1 MSVNT
6 NGSALRYEA
15 ALKDKDIITQIIQE
29 NRDIDL
35 AYNSNPVW
43 NDEKKNFKSV
53 YNWSTLPS
61 YSGQSL
67 ESGQVIIRNK
77 STLKEVDWDIYKYL
91 PAVVAE
97 RIKNKFPKTLEF
109 GRAAKGHSVYK
120 IINPA
125 AEDETKRNYL
135 GEKCL
140 LEYRT
145 KGTYSIFVGK
155 LDAKERATVNPHPI
169 TEIED
174 KKLKDLFNEASLLA
188 GLYLITPEESGYNN
202 LIMAA
207 GGEMAEQGVAEDVTQ
222 KLFEELLDLKGIN
235 RHKETRKSIE
245 GIYKSGKYSNIFS
258 DKFSIPIDKKEK
270 HSFRQLV
277 KELLN
282 KTIEPLEVY
291 TYNSDVVIKK
301 RRWIIKDV
309 FLKGGVTI
317 ISGAAGIGKTTA
329 GTLACFS
336 VATGKRFFN
345 YDIFESGNALMIV
358 NEESFNEV
366 NLKLKGIE
374 LEYGSIQSGNK
385 IDLRTIEQT
394 LKLAKFGLDGTA
406 KPTTDF
412 KRLEALIKT
421 QQYKLIWIDPLVSTK
436 EGSFDENSNDNME
449 TLLRD
454 FIIKLAQQNDLAIG
468 VGHHTNKV
476 SANVFQEEDN
486 GILTIDNLAMQ
497 YASRGASALPAAARA
512 AFVMAPMPKKAWEDH
527 YEEAAAG
534 KYKKNDLVLFA
545 DAKNNYSQM
554 SDKPLWLEKV
564 IKNVKVEND
573 DYETT
578 SVLKVS
584 GLSDMALASYEVF
597 KKANEAKIINLLP
610 DIKKYFNLTEEL
622 KVQVETFKHKALEA
636 PINSLAN
643 YLGKLDAEFQNGKVK
658 AATINS
664 RIKRLL
670 ETIGEKGMEIPNTKL
685 KITYHYDRY
694 ESKTKHKIV
703 IRPIM
708 NVIDFNGG
716 L

>member
-91 PAVVAE
+91 PAAVAE

-188 GLYLITPEESGYNN
+188 GLYLIAPEESGYNN

-258 DKFSIPIDKKEK
+258 DKFSIPIDKKDK

-329 GTLACFS
+329 GTLACYS

-476 SANVFQEEDN
+476 SANVFQEEDS

-610 DIKKYFNLTEEL
+610 DIKRYFNLTEEL
-622 KVQVETFKHKALEA
+622 RVQVETFKHKDLEA

-670 ETIGEKGMEIPNTKL
+670 ETIGEQGMEIPNTKL
-685 KITYHYDRY
+685 KLKYHYDRY
-694 ESKTKHKIV
+694 ESKTKHKI
-703 IRPIM
+703 IICSTKNRFGSLI
-708 NVIDFNGG
+708 
-716 L
+716 

>member
-91 PAVVAE
+91 PAAVAE

-125 AEDETKRNYL
+125 TEDETKRNYL

-188 GLYLITPEESGYNN
+188 GLYVIAPEESGYNN

-245 GIYKSGKYSNIFS
+245 GIYKSGRYSNIFS
-258 DKFSIPIDKKEK
+258 DKFSIPINKKEK

-329 GTLACFS
+329 GTLACYS

-476 SANVFQEEDN
+476 SANVFQEEDS

-610 DIKKYFNLTEEL
+610 DIKRYFNLTEEL
-622 KVQVETFKHKALEA
+622 RVQVETFKHKDLEA

-670 ETIGEKGMEIPNTKL
+670 ETIGEQGMEIPNTKL
-685 KITYHYDRY
+685 KLKYHYDRY
-694 ESKTKHKIV
+694 ESKTKHKI
-703 IRPIM
+703 IISSTKNR
-708 NVIDFNGG
+708 FEG
-716 L
+716 LI

>member
-91 PAVVAE
+91 PAAVAE

-188 GLYLITPEESGYNN
+188 ALYVIAPEESGYNN

-245 GIYKSGKYSNIFS
+245 GIYKSGRYSNIFS

-329 GTLACFS
+329 GTLAGYS

-610 DIKKYFNLTEEL
+610 DIKRYFNFTEEL
-622 KVQVETFKHKALEA
+622 KVLVETAKHKELEA

-670 ETIGEKGMEIPNTKL
+670 ETIGEQGMEIPNTKL
-685 KITYHYDRY
+685 KLKYHYDRY
-694 ESKTKHKIV
+694 ESKTKHKI
-703 IRPIM
+703 IICSTKNRFGSLI
-708 NVIDFNGG
+708 
-716 L
+716 

>member
-91 PAVVAE
+91 PAAVAE

-188 GLYLITPEESGYNN
+188 ALYVIAPEESGYNN

-245 GIYKSGKYSNIFS
+245 GIYKSGRYSNIFS

-329 GTLACFS
+329 GTLACYS

-454 FIIKLAQQNDLAIG
+454 FIIKLAQQYDLAIG

-476 SANVFQEEDN
+476 SAQIFQEEES

-610 DIKKYFNLTEEL
+610 DIKRYFNLTEEL
-622 KVQVETFKHKALEA
+622 KVQVETFKHKDLEA

-670 ETIGEKGMEIPNTKL
+670 ETIGEQGMEIPNTKL
-685 KITYHYDRY
+685 KLKYHYDRY
-694 ESKTKHKIV
+694 ESKTKHKI
-703 IRPIM
+703 IICSTKNRFGSLI
-708 NVIDFNGG
+708 
-716 L
+716 

>member
-91 PAVVAE
+91 PAAVAE

-188 GLYLITPEESGYNN
+188 GLYLIAPEESGYNN

-245 GIYKSGKYSNIFS
+245 GIYKSGRYSNIFS

-329 GTLACFS
+329 GTLACYS

-610 DIKKYFNLTEEL
+610 DIKRYFNLTEEL
-622 KVQVETFKHKALEA
+622 RVQVETFKHKDLEA

-670 ETIGEKGMEIPNTKL
+670 ETIGEQGMEIPNTKL
-685 KITYHYDRY
+685 KLKYHYDRY
-694 ESKTKHKIV
+694 ESKTKHKI
-703 IRPIM
+703 IICSTKNRFGSLI
-708 NVIDFNGG
+708 
-716 L
+716 

>member
-91 PAVVAE
+91 PAAVAE

-188 GLYLITPEESGYNN
+188 GLYLIAPEESGYNN

-329 GTLACFS
+329 GTLACYS

-476 SANVFQEEDN
+476 SANVFQEEDS

-610 DIKKYFNLTEEL
+610 DIKRYFNLTEEL
-622 KVQVETFKHKALEA
+622 KVQVEIFKHKALEA

-670 ETIGEKGMEIPNTKL
+670 ETIGEQGMEIPNTKL
-685 KITYHYDRY
+685 KLKYHYDRY
-694 ESKTKHKIV
+694 ESKTKHKI
-703 IRPIM
+703 IICSTKNRFGSLI
-708 NVIDFNGG
+708 
-716 L
+716 

>member
-15 ALKDKDIITQIIQE
+15 ALKDKNIITQIIQE

-77 STLKEVDWDIYKYL
+77 STLKEVYWDIYKYL
-91 PAVVAE
+91 PAAVAE

-188 GLYLITPEESGYNN
+188 ALYVIAPEESGYNN

-245 GIYKSGKYSNIFS
+245 GIYKSGRYSNIFS
-258 DKFSIPIDKKEK
+258 DKFSIPINKKEK

-329 GTLACFS
+329 GTLACYS

-476 SANVFQEEDN
+476 SANVFQEEDS

-610 DIKKYFNLTEEL
+610 DIKRYFNLTEEL
-622 KVQVETFKHKALEA
+622 RVQVETFKHKDLEA

-670 ETIGEKGMEIPNTKL
+670 ETIGEQGMEIPNTKL
-685 KITYHYDRY
+685 KLKYHYDRY
-694 ESKTKHKIV
+694 ESKTKHKI
-703 IRPIM
+703 IISSTKNR
-708 NVIDFNGG
+708 FEG
-716 L
+716 LI

>member
-91 PAVVAE
+91 PAAVAE

-188 GLYLITPEESGYNN
+188 GLYLIAPEESGYNN

-258 DKFSIPIDKKEK
+258 DKFSIPIDKKDK

-329 GTLACFS
+329 GTLACYS

-534 KYKKNDLVLFA
+534 KYKRNDLVLFA

-554 SDKPLWLEKV
+554 SDKPMWLEKV

-610 DIKKYFNLTEEL
+610 DIKRYFNLTEEL
-622 KVQVETFKHKALEA
+622 RVQVETFKHKDLEA

-670 ETIGEKGMEIPNTKL
+670 ETIGEQGMEIPNTKL
-685 KITYHYDRY
+685 KLKYHYDRY
-694 ESKTKHKIV
+694 ESKTKHKI
-703 IRPIM
+703 IICSTKNRFGSLI
-708 NVIDFNGG
+708 
-716 L
+716 

>member
-91 PAVVAE
+91 PAAVAE

-188 GLYLITPEESGYNN
+188 ALYVIAPEESGYNN

-258 DKFSIPIDKKEK
+258 DKFSIPIDKKDK

-329 GTLACFS
+329 GTLACYS

-454 FIIKLAQQNDLAIG
+454 FIIKLAQQYDLAIG

-476 SANVFQEEDN
+476 SAQIFQEEES

-534 KYKKNDLVLFA
+534 KYKRNDLVLFA

-622 KVQVETFKHKALEA
+622 RVQVETFKHKDLEA
-636 PINSLAN
+636 SINSLAN

-670 ETIGEKGMEIPNTKL
+670 ETIGEQGMEIPNTKL
-685 KITYHYDRY
+685 KIKYHYDRY
-694 ESKTKHKIV
+694 ESKTKHKI
-703 IRPIM
+703 IICSTKNRFGSLI
-708 NVIDFNGG
+708 
-716 L
+716 

>member
-91 PAVVAE
+91 PAAVAE

-188 GLYLITPEESGYNN
+188 ALYVIAPEESGYNN

-245 GIYKSGKYSNIFS
+245 GIYKSGRYSNIFS
-258 DKFSIPIDKKEK
+258 DKFSIPINKKEK

-329 GTLACFS
+329 GTLACYS

-476 SANVFQEEDN
+476 SANVFQEEDS

-610 DIKKYFNLTEEL
+610 DIKRYFNLTEEL
-622 KVQVETFKHKALEA
+622 RVQVETFKHKDLEA

-670 ETIGEKGMEIPNTKL
+670 ETIGEQGMEIPNTKL
-685 KITYHYDRY
+685 KLKYHYDRY
-694 ESKTKHKIV
+694 ESKTKHKI
-703 IRPIM
+703 IISSTKNR
-708 NVIDFNGG
+708 FEG
-716 L
+716 LI

>member
-91 PAVVAE
+91 PAAVAE

-125 AEDETKRNYL
+125 TEDETKRNYL

-188 GLYLITPEESGYNN
+188 ALYVIAPEESGYNN

-245 GIYKSGKYSNIFS
+245 GIYKSGRYSNIFS
-258 DKFSIPIDKKEK
+258 DKFSIPINKKEK

-329 GTLACFS
+329 GTLACYS

-476 SANVFQEEDN
+476 SANVFQEEDS

-610 DIKKYFNLTEEL
+610 DIKRYFNLTEEL
-622 KVQVETFKHKALEA
+622 RVQVETFKHKDLEA

-643 YLGKLDAEFQNGKVK
+643 YLGKLDAEFQNGKIK

-670 ETIGEKGMEIPNTKL
+670 ETVGEEGMEIPNTKL
-685 KITYHYDRY
+685 KLTYHYDRY
-694 ESKTKHKIV
+694 ESKTKHKIT
-703 IRPIM
+703 ISPTNNRFGSLI
-708 NVIDFNGG
+708 
-716 L
+716 

>member
-91 PAVVAE
+91 PAAVAE

-188 GLYLITPEESGYNN
+188 GLYLIAPEESGYNN

-207 GGEMAEQGVAEDVTQ
+207 GGEMAEQGIAEDVTQ

-258 DKFSIPIDKKEK
+258 DKFSIPIDKKDK

-329 GTLACFS
+329 GTLACYS

-476 SANVFQEEDN
+476 SANVFQEEDS

-610 DIKKYFNLTEEL
+610 DIKRYFNLTEEL
-622 KVQVETFKHKALEA
+622 RVQVETFKHKDLEA

-670 ETIGEKGMEIPNTKL
+670 ETIGEQGMEIPNTKL
-685 KITYHYDRY
+685 KLKYHYDRY
-694 ESKTKHKIV
+694 ESKTKHKI
-703 IRPIM
+703 IICSTKNRFGSLI
-708 NVIDFNGG
+708 
-716 L
+716 

>member
-91 PAVVAE
+91 PAAVAE

-188 GLYLITPEESGYNN
+188 GLYLIAPEESGYNN

-245 GIYKSGKYSNIFS
+245 GIYKSGRYSNIFS

-329 GTLACFS
+329 GTLACYS

-622 KVQVETFKHKALEA
+622 RVQVETFKHKDLEA

-670 ETIGEKGMEIPNTKL
+670 ETIGEQGMEIPNTKL
-685 KITYHYDRY
+685 KLKYHYDRY
-694 ESKTKHKIV
+694 ESKTKHKI
-703 IRPIM
+703 IICSTKNRFGSLI
-708 NVIDFNGG
+708 
-716 L
+716 

>member
-91 PAVVAE
+91 PAAVAE

-125 AEDETKRNYL
+125 TEDETKRNYL

-188 GLYLITPEESGYNN
+188 ALYVIAPEESGYNN

-245 GIYKSGKYSNIFS
+245 GIYKSGRYSNIFS
-258 DKFSIPIDKKEK
+258 DKFSIPINKKEK

-329 GTLACFS
+329 GTLACYS

-476 SANVFQEEDN
+476 SANVFQEEDS

-534 KYKKNDLVLFA
+534 KYKRNDLVLFA

-573 DYETT
+573 EYETT

-610 DIKKYFNLTEEL
+610 DIKRYFNFTEEL
-622 KVQVETFKHKALEA
+622 KVQVETFKHKDLEA

-643 YLGKLDAEFQNGKVK
+643 YLGKLDAEFQNGKIK

-670 ETIGEKGMEIPNTKL
+670 ETVGEEGMEIPNTKL
-685 KITYHYDRY
+685 KLTYHYDRY
-694 ESKTKHKIV
+694 ESKTKHKIT
-703 IRPIM
+703 ISPTNNRFGSLI
-708 NVIDFNGG
+708 
-716 L
+716 

>member
-91 PAVVAE
+91 PAAVAE

-125 AEDETKRNYL
+125 TEDETKRNYL

-188 GLYLITPEESGYNN
+188 ALYVIAPEESGYNN

-245 GIYKSGKYSNIFS
+245 GIYKSGRYSNIFS
-258 DKFSIPIDKKEK
+258 DKFSIPINKKEK

-301 RRWIIKDV
+301 RRWIIKNV

-329 GTLACFS
+329 GTLACYS

-476 SANVFQEEDN
+476 SANVFQEEDS

-610 DIKKYFNLTEEL
+610 DIKRYFNLTEEL
-622 KVQVETFKHKALEA
+622 RVQVETFKHKDLEA

-670 ETIGEKGMEIPNTKL
+670 ETIGEQGMEIPNTKL
-685 KITYHYDRY
+685 KLKYHYDRY
-694 ESKTKHKIV
+694 ESKTKHKI
-703 IRPIM
+703 IICSTKNR
-708 NVIDFNGG
+708 FEG
-716 L
+716 LI

>member
-91 PAVVAE
+91 PAAVAE

-188 GLYLITPEESGYNN
+188 ALYVIAPEESGYNN

-245 GIYKSGKYSNIFS
+245 GIYKSGRYSNIFS
-258 DKFSIPIDKKEK
+258 DKFSVPIDKKEK

-622 KVQVETFKHKALEA
+622 RLQVETFKHKDLEA
-636 PINSLAN
+636 PINSLAT

-670 ETIGEKGMEIPNTKL
+670 ETIGEQGMEMPNTKL
-685 KITYHYDRY
+685 KIKYHYDRY
-694 ESKTKHKIV
+694 ESKTKHKI
-703 IRPIM
+703 IICSTKNR
-708 NVIDFNGG
+708 FEG
-716 L
+716 LI

>member
-91 PAVVAE
+91 PAAVAE

-188 GLYLITPEESGYNN
+188 GLYLIAPEESGYNN

-245 GIYKSGKYSNIFS
+245 GIYKSGRYSNIFS

-622 KVQVETFKHKALEA
+622 RLQVETFKHKDLEA
-636 PINSLAN
+636 PINSLAT

-670 ETIGEKGMEIPNTKL
+670 ETIGEQGMEIPNTKL
-685 KITYHYDRY
+685 KIKYHYDRY
-694 ESKTKHKIV
+694 ESKTKHKI
-703 IRPIM
+703 IICSTKNR
-708 NVIDFNGG
+708 FEG
-716 L
+716 LI

>member
-91 PAVVAE
+91 PAAVAE

-125 AEDETKRNYL
+125 TEDETKRNYL

-188 GLYLITPEESGYNN
+188 ALYVIAPEESGYNN

-245 GIYKSGKYSNIFS
+245 GIYKSGRYSNIFS
-258 DKFSIPIDKKEK
+258 DKFSIPINKKEK

-301 RRWIIKDV
+301 ED
-309 FLKGGVTI
+309 
-317 ISGAAGIGKTTA
+317 
-329 GTLACFS
+329 
-336 VATGKRFFN
+336 
-345 YDIFESGNALMIV
+345 
-358 NEESFNEV
+358 
-366 NLKLKGIE
+366 
-374 LEYGSIQSGNK
+374 
-385 IDLRTIEQT
+385 
-394 LKLAKFGLDGTA
+394 GL
-406 KPTTDF
+406 
-412 KRLEALIKT
+412 
-421 QQYKLIWIDPLVSTK
+421 
-436 EGSFDENSNDNME
+436 
-449 TLLRD
+449 
-454 FIIKLAQQNDLAIG
+454 
-468 VGHHTNKV
+468 
-476 SANVFQEEDN
+476 
-486 GILTIDNLAMQ
+486 
-497 YASRGASALPAAARA
+497 
-512 AFVMAPMPKKAWEDH
+512 
-527 YEEAAAG
+527 
-534 KYKKNDLVLFA
+534 
-545 DAKNNYSQM
+545 
-554 SDKPLWLEKV
+554 
-564 IKNVKVEND
+564 
-573 DYETT
+573 
-578 SVLKVS
+578 
-584 GLSDMALASYEVF
+584 
-597 KKANEAKIINLLP
+597 
-610 DIKKYFNLTEEL
+610 
-622 KVQVETFKHKALEA
+622 
-636 PINSLAN
+636 
-643 YLGKLDAEFQNGKVK
+643 
-658 AATINS
+658 
-664 RIKRLL
+664 
-670 ETIGEKGMEIPNTKL
+670 
-685 KITYHYDRY
+685 
-694 ESKTKHKIV
+694 
-703 IRPIM
+703 
-708 NVIDFNGG
+708 
-716 L
+716 

>member
-91 PAVVAE
+91 PAAVAE

-188 GLYLITPEESGYNN
+188 ALYVIAPEESGYNN

-245 GIYKSGKYSNIFS
+245 GIYKSGRYSNIFS
-258 DKFSIPIDKKEK
+258 DKFSIPINKKEK

-329 GTLACFS
+329 GTLACYS

-476 SANVFQEEDN
+476 SANVFQEEDS

-610 DIKKYFNLTEEL
+610 DIKRYFNLTEEL
-622 KVQVETFKHKALEA
+622 RVQVETFKHKDLEA

-643 YLGKLDAEFQNGKVK
+643 YLGKLDAEFQNGKIK

-670 ETIGEKGMEIPNTKL
+670 ETIGEQGMEIPNTKL
-685 KITYHYDRY
+685 KLKYHYDRY
-694 ESKTKHKIV
+694 ESKTKHKI
-703 IRPIM
+703 II
-708 NVIDFNGG
+708 FNKK
-716 L
+716 

>member
-91 PAVVAE
+91 PAAVAE

-188 GLYLITPEESGYNN
+188 GLYLIAPEESGYNN

-245 GIYKSGKYSNIFS
+245 GIYKSGRYSNIFS
-258 DKFSIPIDKKEK
+258 DKFSVPIDKKEK

-573 DYETT
+573 EYETT

-610 DIKKYFNLTEEL
+610 DIKRYFNFTEEL
-622 KVQVETFKHKALEA
+622 KVQVETFKHKDLEA

-643 YLGKLDAEFQNGKVK
+643 YLGKLDAEFQNGKIK

-670 ETIGEKGMEIPNTKL
+670 ETVGEEGMEIPNTKL
-685 KITYHYDRY
+685 KLTYHYDRY
-694 ESKTKHKIV
+694 ESKTKHKIT
-703 IRPIM
+703 ISPTNNRFGSLI
-708 NVIDFNGG
+708 
-716 L
+716 

>member
-91 PAVVAE
+91 PAAVAE

-169 TEIED
+169 IEIED

-188 GLYLITPEESGYNN
+188 GLYLIAPEESGYNN

-258 DKFSIPIDKKEK
+258 DKFSIPIDKKDK

-329 GTLACFS
+329 GTLACYS

-476 SANVFQEEDN
+476 SANVFQEEDS

-610 DIKKYFNLTEEL
+610 DIKRYFNLTEEL
-622 KVQVETFKHKALEA
+622 RVQVETFKHKDLEA

-670 ETIGEKGMEIPNTKL
+670 ETIGEQGMEIPNTKL
-685 KITYHYDRY
+685 KLKYHYDRY
-694 ESKTKHKIV
+694 ESKTKHKI
-703 IRPIM
+703 IICSTKNRFGSLI
-708 NVIDFNGG
+708 
-716 L
+716 

>member
-91 PAVVAE
+91 PAAVAE

-125 AEDETKRNYL
+125 TEDETKRNYL

-188 GLYLITPEESGYNN
+188 GLYLIAPEESGYNN
-202 LIMAA
+202 LVMAA

-245 GIYKSGKYSNIFS
+245 GIYKSGRYSNIFS
-258 DKFSIPIDKKEK
+258 DKFSIPINKKEK

-329 GTLACFS
+329 GTLACYS

-476 SANVFQEEDN
+476 SANVFQEEDS

-610 DIKKYFNLTEEL
+610 DIKRYFNLTEEL
-622 KVQVETFKHKALEA
+622 RVQVETFKHKDLEA

-670 ETIGEKGMEIPNTKL
+670 ETIGEQGMEIPNTKL
-685 KITYHYDRY
+685 KLKYHYDRY
-694 ESKTKHKIV
+694 ESKTKHKI
-703 IRPIM
+703 IISSTKNR
-708 NVIDFNGG
+708 FEG
-716 L
+716 LI

>member
-53 YNWSTLPS
+53 YNWSTLPA

-91 PAVVAE
+91 PAAVAE

-125 AEDETKRNYL
+125 TEDETKRNYL

-188 GLYLITPEESGYNN
+188 ALYVIAPEESGYNN

-245 GIYKSGKYSNIFS
+245 GIYKSGRYSNIFS
-258 DKFSIPIDKKEK
+258 DKFSIPINKKEK

-329 GTLACFS
+329 GTLACYS

-476 SANVFQEEDN
+476 SANVFQEEDS

-610 DIKKYFNLTEEL
+610 DIKRYFNLTEEL
-622 KVQVETFKHKALEA
+622 RVQVETFKHKDLEA

-670 ETIGEKGMEIPNTKL
+670 ETIGEQGMEIPNTKL
-685 KITYHYDRY
+685 KLKYHYDRY
-694 ESKTKHKIV
+694 ESKTKHKI
-703 IRPIM
+703 IISSTKNR
-708 NVIDFNGG
+708 FEG
-716 L
+716 LI

>member
-91 PAVVAE
+91 PAAVAE

-125 AEDETKRNYL
+125 TEDETKRNYL

-188 GLYLITPEESGYNN
+188 ALYVIAPEESGYNN

-245 GIYKSGKYSNIFS
+245 GIYKSGRYSNIFS

-329 GTLACFS
+329 GTLACYS

-476 SANVFQEEDN
+476 SANVFQEEDS

-610 DIKKYFNLTEEL
+610 DIKRYFNLTEEL
-622 KVQVETFKHKALEA
+622 RVQVETFKHKDLEA

-670 ETIGEKGMEIPNTKL
+670 ETIGEQGMEIPNTKL
-685 KITYHYDRY
+685 KLKYHYDRY
-694 ESKTKHKIV
+694 ESKTKHKI
-703 IRPIM
+703 IISSTKNR
-708 NVIDFNGG
+708 FEG
-716 L
+716 LI

>member
-91 PAVVAE
+91 PAAVAE

-188 GLYLITPEESGYNN
+188 ALYVIAPEESGYNN

-245 GIYKSGKYSNIFS
+245 GIYKSGRYSNIFS

-329 GTLACFS
+329 GTLACYS

-610 DIKKYFNLTEEL
+610 DIKRYFNLTEEL
-622 KVQVETFKHKALEA
+622 RVQVETFKHKDLEA

-670 ETIGEKGMEIPNTKL
+670 ETIGEQGMEIPNTKL
-685 KITYHYDRY
+685 KLKYHYDRY
-694 ESKTKHKIV
+694 ESKTKHKI
-703 IRPIM
+703 IICSTKNRFGSLI
-708 NVIDFNGG
+708 
-716 L
+716 

>member
-1 MSVNT
+1 MSVKT
-6 NGSALRYEA
+6 NGSALGYEA

-91 PAVVAE
+91 PAAVAE

-125 AEDETKRNYL
+125 TEDETKRNYL

-188 GLYLITPEESGYNN
+188 ALYVIAPEESGYNN

-245 GIYKSGKYSNIFS
+245 GIYKSGRYSNIFS
-258 DKFSIPIDKKEK
+258 DKFSIPINKKEK

-329 GTLACFS
+329 GTLACYS

-476 SANVFQEEDN
+476 SANVFQEEDS

-610 DIKKYFNLTEEL
+610 DIKRYFNLTEEL
-622 KVQVETFKHKALEA
+622 RVQVETFKHKDLEA

-670 ETIGEKGMEIPNTKL
+670 ETIGEQGMEIPNTKL
-685 KITYHYDRY
+685 KLKYHYDRY
-694 ESKTKHKIV
+694 ESKTKHKI
-703 IRPIM
+703 IISSTKNR
-708 NVIDFNGG
+708 FEG
-716 L
+716 LI

>member
-91 PAVVAE
+91 PAAVAE

-188 GLYLITPEESGYNN
+188 ALYVIAPEESGYNN

-329 GTLACFS
+329 GTLACYS

-476 SANVFQEEDN
+476 SANVFQEEDS

-610 DIKKYFNLTEEL
+610 DIKRYFNLTEEL
-622 KVQVETFKHKALEA
+622 RVQVETFKHKDLEA

-670 ETIGEKGMEIPNTKL
+670 ETIGEQGMEIPNTKL
-685 KITYHYDRY
+685 KLKYHYDRY
-694 ESKTKHKIV
+694 ESKTKHKI
-703 IRPIM
+703 IICSTKNRFGSLI
-708 NVIDFNGG
+708 
-716 L
+716 

>member
-91 PAVVAE
+91 PAAVAE

-125 AEDETKRNYL
+125 TEDETKRNYL

-188 GLYLITPEESGYNN
+188 ALYVIAPEESGYNN

-245 GIYKSGKYSNIFS
+245 GIYKSGRYSNIFS
-258 DKFSIPIDKKEK
+258 DKFSIPINKKEK

-301 RRWIIKDV
+301 RRWIIKNV

-329 GTLACFS
+329 GTLACYS

-476 SANVFQEEDN
+476 SANVFQEEDS

-610 DIKKYFNLTEEL
+610 DIKRYFNLTEEL
-622 KVQVETFKHKALEA
+622 RVQVETFKHKDLEA

-670 ETIGEKGMEIPNTKL
+670 DTIGEQGMEIPNTKL
-685 KITYHYDRY
+685 KLKYHYDRY
-694 ESKTKHKIV
+694 ESKTKHKI
-703 IRPIM
+703 IISSTKNR
-708 NVIDFNGG
+708 FEG
-716 L
+716 LI

>member
-91 PAVVAE
+91 PAAVAE

-188 GLYLITPEESGYNN
+188 ALYVIAPEESGYNN

-245 GIYKSGKYSNIFS
+245 GIYKSGRYSNIFS

-329 GTLACFS
+329 GTLACYS

-454 FIIKLAQQNDLAIG
+454 FIIKLAQQYDLAIG

-476 SANVFQEEDN
+476 SAQIFQEEES

-534 KYKKNDLVLFA
+534 KYKRNDLVLFA

-622 KVQVETFKHKALEA
+622 RVQVETFKHKDLEA
-636 PINSLAN
+636 SINSLAN

-670 ETIGEKGMEIPNTKL
+670 ETIGEQGMEIPNTKL
-685 KITYHYDRY
+685 KLKYHYDRY
-694 ESKTKHKIV
+694 ESKTKHKI
-703 IRPIM
+703 IICSTKNRFGSLI
-708 NVIDFNGG
+708 
-716 L
+716 

>member
-188 GLYLITPEESGYNN
+188 ALYVIAPEESGYNN

-622 KVQVETFKHKALEA
+622 RVQVETFKHKDLEA

-670 ETIGEKGMEIPNTKL
+670 ETIGEQGMEIPNTKL
-685 KITYHYDRY
+685 KIKYHYDRY
-694 ESKTKHKIV
+694 ESKTKHKI
-703 IRPIM
+703 IICSTKNRFGSLI
-708 NVIDFNGG
+708 
-716 L
+716 

>member
-91 PAVVAE
+91 PAAVAE

-188 GLYLITPEESGYNN
+188 ALYVIAPEESGYNN

-245 GIYKSGKYSNIFS
+245 GIYKSGRYSNIFS

-329 GTLACFS
+329 GTLACYS

-476 SANVFQEEDN
+476 SANVFQEEDS

-610 DIKKYFNLTEEL
+610 DIKRYFNLTEEL
-622 KVQVETFKHKALEA
+622 RVQVETFKHKDLEA

-670 ETIGEKGMEIPNTKL
+670 ETIGEQGMEIPNTKL
-685 KITYHYDRY
+685 KLKYHYDRY
-694 ESKTKHKIV
+694 ESKTKHKI
-703 IRPIM
+703 IISSTKNR
-708 NVIDFNGG
+708 FEG
-716 L
+716 LI

>member
-91 PAVVAE
+91 PAAVAE

-125 AEDETKRNYL
+125 TEDETKRNYL

-188 GLYLITPEESGYNN
+188 ALYVIAPEESGYNN

-245 GIYKSGKYSNIFS
+245 GIYKSGRYSNIFS
-258 DKFSIPIDKKEK
+258 DKFSIPINKKEK

-301 RRWIIKDV
+301 RRWIIKNV

-329 GTLACFS
+329 GTLACYS

-476 SANVFQEEDN
+476 SANVFQEEDS

-610 DIKKYFNLTEEL
+610 DIKRYFNLTEEL
-622 KVQVETFKHKALEA
+622 RVQVETFKHKDLEA

-664 RIKRLL
+664 RIKILL
-670 ETIGEKGMEIPNTKL
+670 ETIGEQGMEIPNTKL
-685 KITYHYDRY
+685 KLKYHYDRY
-694 ESKTKHKIV
+694 ESKTKHKI
-703 IRPIM
+703 IISSTKNR
-708 NVIDFNGG
+708 FEG
-716 L
+716 LI

>member
-91 PAVVAE
+91 PAAVAE

-188 GLYLITPEESGYNN
+188 GLYLIAPEESGYNN

-258 DKFSIPIDKKEK
+258 DKFSIPIDKKDK

-329 GTLACFS
+329 GTLACYS

-476 SANVFQEEDN
+476 SANVFQEEDS

-534 KYKKNDLVLFA
+534 KYKRNDLVLFA

-554 SDKPLWLEKV
+554 SDKPMWLEKV

-610 DIKKYFNLTEEL
+610 DIKRYFNLTEEL
-622 KVQVETFKHKALEA
+622 RVQVETFKHKDLEA

-670 ETIGEKGMEIPNTKL
+670 ETIGEQGMEIPNTKL
-685 KITYHYDRY
+685 KLKYHYDRY
-694 ESKTKHKIV
+694 ESKTKHKI
-703 IRPIM
+703 IICSTKNRFGSLI
-708 NVIDFNGG
+708 
-716 L
+716 

>member
-91 PAVVAE
+91 PAAVAE

-188 GLYLITPEESGYNN
+188 ALYVIAPEESGYNN

-610 DIKKYFNLTEEL
+610 DIKRYFNLTEEL
-622 KVQVETFKHKALEA
+622 KVQVETFKHKDLEA

>member
-91 PAVVAE
+91 PAAVAE
-97 RIKNKFPKTLEF
+97 RIKNKFPMTLEF

-125 AEDETKRNYL
+125 TEDETKRNYL

-188 GLYLITPEESGYNN
+188 ALYVIAPEESGYNN

-245 GIYKSGKYSNIFS
+245 GIYKSGRYSNIFS
-258 DKFSIPIDKKEK
+258 DKFSIPINKKEK

-329 GTLACFS
+329 GTLACYS

-476 SANVFQEEDN
+476 SANVFQEEDS

-610 DIKKYFNLTEEL
+610 DIKRYFNLTEEL
-622 KVQVETFKHKALEA
+622 RVQVETFKHKDLEA

-670 ETIGEKGMEIPNTKL
+670 ETIGEQGMEIPNTKL
-685 KITYHYDRY
+685 KLKYHYDRY
-694 ESKTKHKIV
+694 ESKTKHKI
-703 IRPIM
+703 IISSTKNR
-708 NVIDFNGG
+708 FEG
-716 L
+716 LI

>member
-91 PAVVAE
+91 PAAVAE

-188 GLYLITPEESGYNN
+188 GLYLIAPEESGYNN

-329 GTLACFS
+329 GTLACYS

-476 SANVFQEEDN
+476 SANVFQEEDS

-610 DIKKYFNLTEEL
+610 DIKRYFNLTEEL
-622 KVQVETFKHKALEA
+622 RVQVETFKHKDLEA

-670 ETIGEKGMEIPNTKL
+670 ETIGEQGMEIPNTKL
-685 KITYHYDRY
+685 KLKYHYDRY
-694 ESKTKHKIV
+694 ESKTKHKI
-703 IRPIM
+703 IICSTKNRFGSLI
-708 NVIDFNGG
+708 
-716 L
+716 

>member
-91 PAVVAE
+91 PAAVAE

-188 GLYLITPEESGYNN
+188 ALYVIAPEESGYNN

-245 GIYKSGKYSNIFS
+245 GIYKSGRYSNIFS

-329 GTLACFS
+329 GTLACYS

-476 SANVFQEEDN
+476 SANVFQEEDS

-610 DIKKYFNLTEEL
+610 DIKRYFNLTEEL
-622 KVQVETFKHKALEA
+622 RVQVETFKHKDLEA

-670 ETIGEKGMEIPNTKL
+670 ETIGEQGMEIPNTKL
-685 KITYHYDRY
+685 KLKYHYDRY
-694 ESKTKHKIV
+694 ESKTKHKI
-703 IRPIM
+703 IICSTKNRFGSLI
-708 NVIDFNGG
+708 
-716 L
+716 

>member
-91 PAVVAE
+91 PAAVAE

-188 GLYLITPEESGYNN
+188 ALYVIAPEESGYNN

-207 GGEMAEQGVAEDVTQ
+207 GGEMAEQGVVEDVTQ

-245 GIYKSGKYSNIFS
+245 GIYKSGRYSNIFS

-329 GTLACFS
+329 GTLACYS

-476 SANVFQEEDN
+476 SANVFQEEDS

-610 DIKKYFNLTEEL
+610 DIKRYFNLTEEL
-622 KVQVETFKHKALEA
+622 RVQVETFKHKDLEA

-643 YLGKLDAEFQNGKVK
+643 YLGKLDAEFQNGKIK

-670 ETIGEKGMEIPNTKL
+670 ETVGEEGMEIPNTKL
-685 KITYHYDRY
+685 KLKYHYDRY
-694 ESKTKHKIV
+694 ESKTKHKI
-703 IRPIM
+703 IICSTKNR
-708 NVIDFNGG
+708 FEG
-716 L
+716 LI